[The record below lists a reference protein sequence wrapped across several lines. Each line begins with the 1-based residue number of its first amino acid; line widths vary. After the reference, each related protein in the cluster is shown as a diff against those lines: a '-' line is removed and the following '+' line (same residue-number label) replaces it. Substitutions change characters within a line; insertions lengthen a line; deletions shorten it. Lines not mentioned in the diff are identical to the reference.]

1 MTQNYDDIL
10 PADSLSSSL
19 DKIEG
24 RDDTLRDLFAG
35 TSEPGSPVAYQLWA
49 DTTTNK
55 IKQRNAA
62 NNAWVIL
69 GDLTNDQMGHLRV
82 DGTNTMSAS
91 LNFNTN
97 KGINCTDPALAQ
109 DVATKNYVDTTAS
122 SAGSARLYAAQDT
135 TAGSSTGLVTPVGSS
150 LATIAW
156 SSSIS
161 SGITVATTPAT
172 DLGKITVFTAGTYL
186 ININATGYQA
196 FSESI
201 AYAVSVRKPAGSTGT
216 LAATSRGHNYSSGG
230 TSYTTMN
237 LTTIITFAASDTFD
251 VTWVGEL
258 NAANDRQENSALLNR
273 ISMFR
278 LF

>member
-19 DKIEG
+19 DKIEN

-62 NNAWVIL
+62 NNAWVTL
-69 GDLTNDQMGHLRV
+69 GDLVNAEMGHLRI

-122 SAGSARLYAAQDT
+122 SAGSARLYATVDT

-161 SGITVATTPAT
+161 SGITVATTPTT
-172 DLGKITVFTAGTYL
+172 DLGKITVGTAGTYF
-186 ININATGYQA
+186 ISIDATASGAGLDQPIFDLY
-196 FSESI
+196 
-201 AYAVSVRKPAGSTGT
+201 VRKPAGSTGT
-216 LAATSRGHNYSSGG
+216 IISQSVWVDRGYDSPN
-230 TSYTTMN
+230 T
-237 LTTIITFAASDTFD
+237 LTISTIVAFSALDTFD
-251 VTWVGEL
+251 IPISLSGGPSPAFYN
-258 NAANDRQENSALLNR
+258 NALFNR